1 MSFLFLKYVHIVCV
15 AASFALFF
23 VRGLWIIR
31 SYPRSEEAWA
41 RILPHAVDTALL
53 ISALWL
59 LYLWPQKGWPGDWL
73 TVKLVL
79 IAVYVALAYY
89 VFHVARGLV
98 IRMAVWVLALL
109 VFLFVTTVAVLQN
122 PRGILVVL

>member
-1 MSFLFLKYVHIVCV
+1 MNYLFLKYIHLVSV

-41 RILPHAVDTALL
+41 RILPHVVDTVLVL
-53 ISALWL
+53 SAVWL
-59 LYLWPQKGWPGDWL
+59 LFSSPQKGWPGDWL
-73 TVKLVL
+73 TIKLLL
-79 IAVYVALAYY
+79 IAVYVALALY

-98 IRMAVWVLALL
+98 TRMLLWVMALL
-109 VFLFVTTVAVLQN
+109 VFLFATTVAVLHD

>member
-41 RILPHAVDTALL
+41 RILPHAVDTLLL
-53 ISALWL
+53 ISAVWL
-59 LYLWPQKGWPGDWL
+59 LFSSPQKGWPGEWL

-79 IAVYVALAYY
+79 IAVYVALAQY
-89 VFHVARGLV
+89 VFRVARGPV
-98 IRMAVWVLALL
+98 TRMLLWVTALL
-109 VFLFVTTVAVLQN
+109 VFLFATTVAVLQT

>member
-1 MSFLFLKYVHIVCV
+1 MSFILLKYVHIVSV

-41 RILPHAVDTALL
+41 RILPHVVDTVLL
-53 ISALWL
+53 ISAIWL
-59 LYLWPQKGWPGDWL
+59 LFSSPGKGWPGDWL
-73 TVKLVL
+73 TVKLLL
-79 IAVYVALAYY
+79 IAAYVALAQY
-89 VFHVARGLV
+89 VFHVARGLLT
-98 IRMAVWVLALL
+98 RMLLWVTALL
-109 VFLFVTTVAVLQN
+109 VFLFATTVAVLQN